1 MIGFDQAK
9 ADSVKMLETGPSILT
24 FCGIECRIEGT
35 TIYLAHPYWFN
46 GVNCV
51 KDRGLYGCWQ
61 CGEDL
66 LQGLLMDKPMDD
78 DNAYRRRREQS

>member
-1 MIGFDQAK
+1 MKGFDQAK
-9 ADSVKMLETGPSILT
+9 ADAVKMLETGPSILT
-24 FCGIECRIEGT
+24 FCSIECRID
-35 TIYLAHPYWFN
+35 WFN